1 MAPWHEHCSP
11 LIKEVNPLF
20 GRTQS
25 PSFAAGLRYILSHSV
40 ITLLAI
46 GIAFT
51 LPKAAG
57 YILYYWWPKVEE
69 NTQLLLV
76 TEIGFA
82 AVLVLLFNVLM
93 VLWENQRFVSSARL
107 ASLVFAC
114 EKGGWLRPWRGRWMV
129 NRLPASRD
137 VYILSVTGYNTFV
150 DGDSLFESVLRT
162 GYDIRVMLLHPAS
175 EGAREH
181 IQSFTNR
188 PLSEETL
195 VREVE
200 SSIACLDRLRRAGK
214 KVELKFY
221 GCAPTWKVVVL
232 DEYVWVQYCHRGTEL
247 KTAPEYVFALHPR
260 DPKKGFYVPFYM
272 HFTENWNNGG
282 HPEYDFET
290 RELVYRDVTGNETQR
305 MPFLVSSAD
314 DVRVAVAA

>member
-1 MAPWHEHCSP
+1 MLVFA
-11 LIKEVNPLF
+11 
-20 GRTQS
+20 RTQS
-25 PSFAAGLRYILSHSV
+25 ISLASGLRYVLTHSI

-51 LPKAAG
+51 LPKAAS
-57 YILYYWWPKVEE
+57 YILYNWWPKVEE
-69 NTQLLLV
+69 NTQLLLI

-82 AVLVLLFNVLM
+82 GVLVLLFNVLM
-93 VLWENQRFVSSARL
+93 VLWENHRFVYSARL

-114 EKGGWLRPWRGRWMV
+114 ENGGWLRPWRGRWRM
-129 NRLPASRD
+129 RKLPASRD

-150 DGDSLFESVLRT
+150 DRDSLFEAVLRS

-181 IQSFTNR
+181 AQSFTSS
-188 PLSEETL
+188 PLDEDAL

-200 SSIACLDRLRRAGK
+200 ASIACLDRLRREGK

-221 GCAPTWKVVVL
+221 TYAPTWKIVVL
-232 DEYVWVQYCHRGTEL
+232 DEHVWVQYCHRGTEL
-247 KTAPEYVFALHPR
+247 KRAPEYVFALHPR

-272 HFTENWNNGG
+272 QFTENWSSGG
-282 HPEYDFET
+282 LPEYDFET
-290 RELVYRDVTGNETQR
+290 HELVYRDLSGNATQR
-305 MPFLVSSAD
+305 KPFLVSKAGEALLAVSA
-314 DVRVAVAA
+314 

>member
-1 MAPWHEHCSP
+1 MRM
-11 LIKEVNPLF
+11 EVNPLF

-25 PSFAAGLRYILSHSV
+25 PTFAAGLRYILSHSV

-57 YILYYWWPKVEE
+57 YILYSWWPKVEE

-93 VLWENQRFVSSARL
+93 VLWENHRFVSSARL

-114 EKGGWLRPWRGRWMV
+114 ENGGWLHPWRDRRLAR
-129 NRLPASRD
+129 RLPASRD
-137 VYILSVTGYNTFV
+137 VYVLAVTGYNTFV
-150 DGDSLFESVLRT
+150 DRSSPFEGVLRN
-162 GYDIRVMLLHPAS
+162 GYDIRVMLLHPLS
-175 EGAREH
+175 EGARER
-181 IQSFTNR
+181 IQSFTDR
-188 PLSEETL
+188 TLSEDAL

-200 SSIACLDRLRRAGK
+200 ASIACLDQLRRAGK

-221 GCAPTWKVVVL
+221 GYAPTWKIVVL
-232 DEYVWVQYCHRGTEL
+232 DEHVWVQYCHRGTEL

-272 HFTENWNNGG
+272 HFTENWNSGG

-290 RELVYRDVTGNETQR
+290 RELVYRDVTGNETR
-305 MPFLVSSAD
+305 RVPFHLSKTD

>member
-1 MAPWHEHCSP
+1 M
-11 LIKEVNPLF
+11 F
-20 GRTQS
+20 GRDQS
-25 PSFAAGLRYILSHSV
+25 PSFAAGLRYILSHSL

-51 LPKAAG
+51 LPKAAS
-57 YILYYWWPKVEE
+57 YILYYWWPKVED
-69 NTQLLLV
+69 NTQLLLF

-82 AVLVLLFNVLM
+82 AVLVLLVNVLM

-107 ASLVFAC
+107 ASLVFAR
-114 EKGGWLRPWRGRWMV
+114 ENDGWLHPWRGRWV
-129 NRLPASRD
+129 VKTLPASRD
-137 VYILSVTGYNTFV
+137 VYVLSVTGYNTFV
-150 DGDSLFESVLRT
+150 DRESLFESVLRN
-162 GYDIRVMLLHPAS
+162 GYDIRVMLLHPGS
-175 EGAREH
+175 DGAREH
-181 IQSFTNR
+181 IQSFTNS

-200 SSIACLDRLRRAGK
+200 ASIACLDRLRRTGK

-221 GCAPTWKVVVL
+221 GHAPTWKVVVL
-232 DEYVWVQYCHRGTEL
+232 DEHVWVQYCHRGTEL

-272 HFTENWNNGG
+272 HFTGNWNNGG

-305 MPFLVSSAD
+305 TPFLVPTVD
-314 DVRVAVAA
+314 EVRMAATA